1 MNRAKPPATMI
12 KRLSIFAFGMGCYAL
27 FNLTYLYF
35 AGFLANLGVA
45 KGIDSGEGVSL
56 GEAAVINGLLLTI
69 FALQHS
75 LMARSGFKRQWTRI
89 IPESAERSAYLLGSS
104 LALLLLFW
112 QWRPMPGTIWRLEN
126 TAAGTVMTAF
136 FWAGWA
142 LIVLSTFLVNHFD
155 LFGLRQVY
163 LQLRGREYREIEFQT
178 PALYRLVRH
187 PIMLGMLITFWAAP
201 HMSTGHLFFAL
212 GMTIYILIG
221 LHFEEQD
228 LLRQLGP
235 TYAEYR
241 QRVPMLLPI
250 QRKWWSSK

>member
-1 MNRAKPPATMI
+1 MT
-12 KRLSIFAFGMGCYAL
+12 KRLTIFAFGMGCYAI

-45 KGIDSGEGVSL
+45 KGIDSGGVVSL
-56 GEAAVINGLLLTI
+56 GEAAAINGLLLTI
-69 FALQHS
+69 FAVQHS

-89 IPESAERSAYLLGSS
+89 IPEPAERSAYLLCSS
-104 LALLLLFW
+104 LVMLLLFW
-112 QWRPMPGTIWRLEN
+112 QWRPMPGTVWRLDN
-126 TAAGTVMTAF
+126 VAGSTVMTAL

-155 LFGLRQVY
+155 LFGLRQTY
-163 LQLRGREYREIEFQT
+163 LQLRGREYREIAFKT

-187 PIMLGMLITFWAAP
+187 PIMLGMLITFWATA
-201 HMSTGHLFFAL
+201 HMTTGHLFFAL

-221 LHFEEQD
+221 LHFEERD
-228 LLRQLGP
+228 LVRQLGP
-235 TYAEYR
+235 TYAEYQ

-250 QRKWWSSK
+250 PKKCWRLRQL